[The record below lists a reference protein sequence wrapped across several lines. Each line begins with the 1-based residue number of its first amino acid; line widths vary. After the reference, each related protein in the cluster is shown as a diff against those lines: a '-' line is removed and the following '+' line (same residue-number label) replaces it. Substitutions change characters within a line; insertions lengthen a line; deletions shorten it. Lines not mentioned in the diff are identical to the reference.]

1 MTKAKTD
8 KSAEGSRSR
17 SQIIVLFIALIVFI
31 MLLFANFAYLNT
43 QANYDKQYIG
53 HAGELRVLSQR
64 IAKNATEAA
73 AGKAAAFKL
82 LSDARN
88 DFAQRWG
95 YLKKG
100 DPATGL
106 PPAPAT
112 VRPEMRAVQLDWER
126 LLKNTDA
133 ILSSEQTVLSLHQ
146 VAATLA
152 ETVPQL
158 QIEYEKVVE
167 ILLQR
172 GAPAAQVAMAQRQSL
187 LAERILGAV
196 NTVLAGDE
204 NSQQAADAFG
214 RDATRFGQ
222 VLNGMLQ
229 GNPALK
235 ISQVEDRD
243 ARARLS
249 EISELFQFVSGSVD
263 EILET
268 SPELFKVRESASN
281 IFSLSQTLLDEASH
295 LATRFENLAGGR
307 NTDTIG
313 GYVLGLLALASII
326 LIGLVMVRETN
337 RQLRETA
344 EKNERNQ
351 NAIMRLLDEIEDLA
365 DGDLTVTASVTEDFT
380 GTIADSINYSVDQLR
395 DLVATINLTAGQVA
409 AAVQETQATAMHLAQ
424 ASEHQAQQIS
434 EASTAIS
441 DMAESI
447 DQVSANAAESSAVAE
462 RSVEIANKGNE
473 VVHNT
478 IHGMDNIREQ
488 IQDTAKRIKRLG
500 ESSQEIGDIVS
511 LIDDIADQ
519 TNILALNAAIQASM
533 AGDAGRGFAVVA
545 DEVQRL
551 AERSSAATRQIETLV
566 RAIQTDTNEAVISM
580 EQTTTEVVRGARLA
594 QDAGVALEEIEGVS
608 KTLAALIQS
617 ISNAAQQQTS
627 SAGQISLTMNVIQQ
641 ITSQT
646 SSGSTATAESIGNLA
661 KMASQLRRSVSGFT
675 LPAASATGLK
685 SVSGVVMGDRHDYVA
700 LEWVKGEIAET
711 LKQAHQA
718 IEAVL
723 DDPQASPGLDEC
735 LDYIHQVHGS
745 LQMVEF
751 YGAALLA
758 EEMEHLV
765 EALQHERVSHRD
777 EALHLLLQALGQLPI
792 YLDRVQGARRDLPLV
807 VLPLIND
814 LRSAR
819 GESLLS
825 ETSLF
830 SPQLPE
836 LPPLSARSTGAAGAG
851 RTAERAA
858 QIAPD
863 AANGL
868 GRFAARAG

>member
-1 MTKAKTD
+1 MTKAQTGKPL
-8 KSAEGSRSR
+8 EGSRSR

-43 QANYDKQYIG
+43 QATYDKQYIG

-82 LSDARN
+82 LGDARN
-88 DFAQRWG
+88 DFAQRWS

-100 DPATGL
+100 DPSTGL
-106 PPAPAT
+106 PGAPIAL
-112 VRPEMRAVQLDWER
+112 RQEMRAVQLDWEK

-133 ILSSEQTVLSLHQ
+133 ILASEQTVLSLHQ

-158 QIEYEKVVE
+158 QVEYEKVVE

-204 NSQQAADAFG
+204 TAVQAADAFG
-214 RDATRFGQ
+214 RDAARFGQ

-229 GNPALK
+229 GNPGLK
-235 ISQVEDRD
+235 ISQVEDPD
-243 ARARLS
+243 ARARLA
-249 EISELFQFVSGSVD
+249 EISELFEFVSGSVD

-268 SPELFKVRESASN
+268 SPELFQVRESASN
-281 IFSLSQTLLDEASH
+281 IFSLSQTLLDEASL
-295 LATRFENLAGGR
+295 LASGFENLAGSR
-307 NTDTIG
+307 KLDTIG

-337 RQLRETA
+337 RQLQETA

-409 AAVQETQATAMHLAQ
+409 GAVQETQATAMQLAE

-434 EASTAIS
+434 EASTAIN
-441 DMAESI
+441 DMAQSI

-675 LPAASATGLK
+675 LPATRGPA
-685 SVSGVVMGDRHDYVA
+685 
-700 LEWVKGEIAET
+700 
-711 LKQAHQA
+711 
-718 IEAVL
+718 
-723 DDPQASPGLDEC
+723 P
-735 LDYIHQVHGS
+735 
-745 LQMVEF
+745 
-751 YGAALLA
+751 
-758 EEMEHLV
+758 
-765 EALQHERVSHRD
+765 
-777 EALHLLLQALGQLPI
+777 
-792 YLDRVQGARRDLPLV
+792 
-807 VLPLIND
+807 ND
-814 LRSAR
+814 NR
-819 GESLLS
+819 
-825 ETSLF
+825 
-830 SPQLPE
+830 
-836 LPPLSARSTGAAGAG
+836 
-851 RTAERAA
+851 
-858 QIAPD
+858 
-863 AANGL
+863 
-868 GRFAARAG
+868 

>member
-1 MTKAKTD
+1 MEA
-8 KSAEGSRSR
+8 SRSR
-17 SQIIVLFIALIVFI
+17 SQIIALFIALIIFI

-43 QANYDKQYIG
+43 QATYDKQYIG

-88 DFAQRWG
+88 DFARRWS

-106 PPAPAT
+106 PPAPAS

-196 NTVLAGDE
+196 NTVLSGDE

-214 RDATRFGQ
+214 RDAARFGQ

-235 ISQVEDRD
+235 VSQVEDRD

-268 SPELFKVRESASN
+268 SPELFKVRESATN

-295 LATRFENLAGGR
+295 LASRFENLAGGR
-307 NTDTIG
+307 STDTIG

-441 DMAESI
+441 DMAQSI

-675 LPAASATGLK
+675 LPAASAP
-685 SVSGVVMGDRHDYVA
+685 VSDKA
-700 LEWVKGEIAET
+700 
-711 LKQAHQA
+711 
-718 IEAVL
+718 
-723 DDPQASPGLDEC
+723 
-735 LDYIHQVHGS
+735 
-745 LQMVEF
+745 
-751 YGAALLA
+751 
-758 EEMEHLV
+758 
-765 EALQHERVSHRD
+765 
-777 EALHLLLQALGQLPI
+777 
-792 YLDRVQGARRDLPLV
+792 
-807 VLPLIND
+807 
-814 LRSAR
+814 
-819 GESLLS
+819 
-825 ETSLF
+825 
-830 SPQLPE
+830 
-836 LPPLSARSTGAAGAG
+836 
-851 RTAERAA
+851 
-858 QIAPD
+858 
-863 AANGL
+863 
-868 GRFAARAG
+868 